1 MASVNIYRRKQGYF
15 SEEAYKSFRTNLL
28 FCGEDKKV
36 IALTSCTPGEGKSYV
51 SLNLSMSLSE
61 AGYKVL
67 LLEADLRKPVL
78 IGRVHTRGKVRGIS
92 YYLVG
97 QAKLEEVICMTNIQN
112 LNIIFAGRIPPNP
125 TELLGGE
132 NFRKMIAQLR
142 SQYDYIIID
151 TPPLGSVIDCSVISK
166 CCDGTILV
174 IEAGAI
180 SYRFAREVKEQLEKS
195 QSPVLGVVLNK
206 IDMSSQRFYGKYRTY
221 SKYEKYK
228 RKNKKE

>member
-78 IGRVHTRGKVRGIS
+78 IGRVHTRGKERGIS
-92 YYLVG
+92 
-97 QAKLEEVICMTNIQN
+97 
-112 LNIIFAGRIPPNP
+112 
-125 TELLGGE
+125 
-132 NFRKMIAQLR
+132 
-142 SQYDYIIID
+142 
-151 TPPLGSVIDCSVISK
+151 
-166 CCDGTILV
+166 
-174 IEAGAI
+174 
-180 SYRFAREVKEQLEKS
+180 
-195 QSPVLGVVLNK
+195 
-206 IDMSSQRFYGKYRTY
+206 
-221 SKYEKYK
+221 
-228 RKNKKE
+228 